1 MSEGSHLSAEFRE
14 RAVRGVQNGMSRKA
28 VADAYGIDRATLYR
42 WIQKY
47 SVEGDVGL
55 ERKEGSGRRRKL
67 EELDEDALRGLILNG
82 ALHFGYETD
91 LWTVGRLRRV
101 ITEEFSI
108 VLSKNTVSS
117 QFCPSFE
124 FRW

>member
-1 MSEGSHLSAEFRE
+1 MNSDQNSPAETIRQISVHLASLL
-14 RAVRGVQNGMSRKA
+14 
-28 VADAYGIDRATLYR
+28 AYTDRVTLYR